1 MDRRSFARAVLGTG
15 VAALGATSCETH
27 KPTNQA
33 ADQNRRTSE
42 SGAKPF
48 ELEEATIGD
57 LQEGMQSGKYT
68 SRSITQMYLERI
80 ESINKKGPA
89 LLAVLETNPDALAI
103 AEQLDAE
110 RKSKGPRGQLHG
122 IPILLKDN
130 VATADRMTTTA
141 GSLVLEGSIASRD
154 SFVAQKLREAGAV
167 LLGKTNMTEFAGWR
181 GVKPGLSG
189 WCGRGWNA
197 GKGGLCRNPYALDRN
212 PGGSSS
218 GSGVATASNLCT
230 VAIGTET
237 DGSINGPSTVNGL
250 VGIKPTVGLV
260 SRSGLIPISHTQDT
274 AGPMAR
280 SVRDAAI
287 VLSALAGV
295 DPNDEA
301 TRARHGTSHADYT
314 QFLDPNGLKGARI
327 GVARQFAGF
336 NERVDQLMESA
347 IDLMKRLG
355 AEIVDPANLTTM
367 LRAPSWEKDIFA
379 FEFKAGI
386 NAYLARFGPSAR
398 VKSLKDI
405 IDFNDRNAKNET
417 PFAGQSDLMKSEAMG
432 PLTSPEYQALL
443 AKKWRLSRQEG
454 IDKVMKTHGLDA
466 LMAPHDRPATVIDL
480 VNGGLFSDR
489 GCATPAA
496 LAGYPILNVPMGSI
510 HGLPVGI
517 SFFGLAWTEATLIR
531 IAYAFEQA
539 TKSRRPPKFL
549 PSVEVRTMA

>member
-1 MDRRSFARAVLGTG
+1 MDRRSFGRAVLGAG
-15 VAALGATSCETH
+15 IAALGATSCETN

-33 ADQNRRTSE
+33 ADQNRRDSE

-48 ELEEATIGD
+48 ELEEATITD
-57 LQEGMQSGKYT
+57 LQEKMQSGQYT

-80 ESINKKGPA
+80 ESINEKGPA

-110 RKSKGPRGQLHG
+110 RKSKGPRGPLHG

-141 GSLVLEGSIASRD
+141 GSLVLEGSIAAHD

-218 GSGVATASNLCT
+218 GSGVATAANLCSI
-230 VAIGTET
+230 AIGTET

-260 SRSGLIPISHTQDT
+260 SRAGLIPISHTQDS

-287 VLSALAGV
+287 LLSALAGV
-295 DPNDEA
+295 DSNDAA
-301 TRARHGTSHADYT
+301 TGASQGKSHADYA

-327 GVARQFAGF
+327 GVVRQLAGF
-336 NERVDQLMESA
+336 NEHVDKLMDSA
-347 IDLMKRLG
+347 IELMKRLG
-355 AEIVDPANLTTM
+355 AESVDPASLTTIV
-367 LRAPSWEKDIFA
+367 RAPTWEKDIFA

-386 NAYLARFGPSAR
+386 NAYLARFGASAR

-417 PFAGQSDLMKSEAMG
+417 PFVGQSDLMKSEAKG

-443 AKKWRLSRQEG
+443 
-454 IDKVMKTHGLDA
+454 
-466 LMAPHDRPATVIDL
+466 
-480 VNGGLFSDR
+480 
-489 GCATPAA
+489 
-496 LAGYPILNVPMGSI
+496 
-510 HGLPVGI
+510 
-517 SFFGLAWTEATLIR
+517 
-531 IAYAFEQA
+531 
-539 TKSRRPPKFL
+539 
-549 PSVEVRTMA
+549 

>member
-1 MDRRSFARAVLGTG
+1 MDRRSFARAVVG
-15 VAALGATSCETH
+15 VGAVALNAAACTERRTQD
-27 KPTNQA
+27 QA
-33 ADQNRRTSE
+33 ADQNRRASE
-42 SGAKPF
+42 SGTKPF
-48 ELEEATIGD
+48 ELEEATISD
-57 LQEGMQSGKYT
+57 LQKGMQSGKYT
-68 SRSITQMYLERI
+68 SRSITQMYLQRI

-110 RKSKGPRGQLHG
+110 RKSKGPRGPLHG

-130 VATADRMTTTA
+130 VSTADRMTTTA

-167 LLGKTNMTEFAGWR
+167 LLGKTSMTEFAGWR

-218 GSGVATASNLCT
+218 GSGVATAANLCA

-237 DGSINGPSTVNGL
+237 DGSINGPSTVNGI

-260 SRSGLIPISHTQDT
+260 SRAGLIPISHTQDSP
-274 AGPMAR
+274 GPMAR
-280 SVRDAAI
+280 SVRDSAI
-287 VLSALAGV
+287 LLSALAGV
-295 DPNDEA
+295 VDPNDAA
-301 TRARHGTSHADYT
+301 TGASRGKSQVDYT
-314 QFLDPNGLKGARI
+314 QFLDPNGLKGMRI
-327 GVARQFAGF
+327 GVVRQLAGF
-336 NERVDQLMESA
+336 NEHVDKLMDSA
-347 IDLMKRLG
+347 IDVIKQLG
-355 AEIVDPANLTTM
+355 AQVVDPSNLTTM
-367 LRAPSWEKDIFA
+367 LRAPSWEKEIFA
-379 FEFKAGI
+379 FEFKTGI
-386 NAYLARFGPSAR
+386 NAYLANFAPSAR
-398 VKSLKDI
+398 VKSLKEI
-405 IDFNDRNAKNET
+405 IDFNDRNASNET
-417 PFAGQSDLMKSEAMG
+417 PFAGQSDLMKSEAKG

-454 IDKVMKTHGLDA
+454 IDKVMKTHRLDA

-539 TKSRRPPKFL
+539 TKARRSPKFL
-549 PSVEVRTMA
+549 PSIDVRAV